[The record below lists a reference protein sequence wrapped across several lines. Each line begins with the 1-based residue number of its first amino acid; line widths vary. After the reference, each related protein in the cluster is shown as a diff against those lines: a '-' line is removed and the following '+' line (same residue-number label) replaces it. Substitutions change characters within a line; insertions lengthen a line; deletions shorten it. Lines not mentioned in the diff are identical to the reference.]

1 VTEENDGGIL
11 SFLDDVVEIETICQ
25 PVLGGTIPEEEPEE
39 EEEAE
44 RKPRNYRERE
54 FESLICQEMDG
65 LGVQYER
72 QKRIATGI
80 IDIFV
85 YRQPPEIIEVKP
97 AATPYYLMQ
106 AAVQLKFY
114 ETCFKKAYLY
124 VAVPGGIDEKWLK
137 ILANFGIGEYRY
149 G

>member
-1 VTEENDGGIL
+1 MNEDEGGIL
-11 SFLDDVVEIETICQ
+11 SFLDKVVEIETICQ
-25 PVLGGTIPEEEPEE
+25 PVLGETIPEEEPEE

-80 IDIFV
+80 IDI
-85 YRQPPEIIEVKP
+85 
-97 AATPYYLMQ
+97 
-106 AAVQLKFY
+106 
-114 ETCFKKAYLY
+114 YLY
-124 VAVPGGIDEKWLK
+124 VAVPRGIDEKWLK